1 MKIRKIK
8 TNQTKDKVKELFLK
22 ANYYI
27 NKDLMVKL
35 EEALEQETS
44 SIGKYVLQMIIEN
57 NKIASKEEVPICQYT
72 GLAVSIC
79 KGPLLQMMR

>member
-22 ANYYI
+22 ASYHI

-57 NKIASKEEVPICQYT
+57 NKIASREEVPICQDT
-72 GLAVSIC
+72 GLAVVFV
-79 KGPLLQMMR
+79 KVHYYRL

>member
-1 MKIRKIK
+1 
-8 TNQTKDKVKELFLK
+8 
-22 ANYYI
+22 
-27 NKDLMVKL
+27 
-35 EEALEQETS
+35 
-44 SIGKYVLQMIIEN
+44 MIIEN